1 MKKIKL
7 ITSLSSLGVIA
18 CATPIVATSCA
29 DNTKSAEMSKIVWQ
43 QIDNDSIIAS
53 PDILTPVLGG
63 VYGMTD
69 FICEVEGDNNI

>member
-43 QIDNDSIIAS
+43 QIDND
-53 PDILTPVLGG
+53 
-63 VYGMTD
+63 
-69 FICEVEGDNNI
+69 